1 MSLFS
6 KQHDQSKLVN
16 SVGQALKK
24 LLLTK
29 IEEPLPILAAHAKT
43 FGDSLPKFVAPSN
56 QEPLGDINGR
66 PFKEIFAYEQDLF
79 QYLKSAYEHKLLVY
93 CKQCL
98 EIDSETNELITNPIN
113 LTVNINSLL
122 NPP

>member
-6 KQHDQSKLVN
+6 QQHDQPKLVN

-56 QEPLGDINGR
+56 
-66 PFKEIFAYEQDLF
+66 
-79 QYLKSAYEHKLLVY
+79 
-93 CKQCL
+93 
-98 EIDSETNELITNPIN
+98 
-113 LTVNINSLL
+113 
-122 NPP
+122 